1 MCILSFCCLM
11 FVLDLRRHLP
21 SGLMDARVLM
31 DVGWPSLET
40 KAGQDW
46 FTVPVVG
53 GSLDGHLFWR

>member
-1 MCILSFCCLM
+1 M